1 MPGESCPSPCLGL
14 HQSPFVAYS
23 PWCPAQPRPA
33 AYFTQLVRH
42 GYSSCLV
49 LGLAADAVNM
59 VILDWLIGKGCGVEW
74 GEGRKESLV
83 YSVGAGS

>member
-1 MPGESCPSPCLGL
+1 MDSELEHSKEMAEFPPPTHSWLRNLFPPIATFLDPS
-14 HQSPFVAYS
+14 
-23 PWCPAQPRPA
+23 WCPAQPSLA

-59 VILDWLIGKGCGVEW
+59 VILDWLIGKGCGVE
-74 GEGRKESLV
+74 
-83 YSVGAGS
+83 